1 MNANPGNLMALR
13 SRAPDGGTA
22 QAGDAAR
29 TEASRNGAEAAGTGH
44 ALLELHG
51 IAKQFPGVRA
61 LDGVTFAV
69 HAGEVHML
77 LGENGAGKSTLM
89 KVMSGV
95 YRADEGT
102 FHHRGQPV
110 QIQSPK
116 DAQALGV
123 AVIYQE
129 FSLVPHLDIAQN
141 IFIGREFKGR
151 FPGTIDNARAHTEAK
166 KVLDLLGFDCDT
178 HTPVERLG
186 VAQQQ
191 MVEIAKALSQQARI
205 LVMDEPTAP
214 LSERETENL
223 FRVIRMLKQEGV
235 AIVYISHRMSEVFEL
250 GDRITVLRDGRM
262 VGAARPAETTP
273 AELVRMMV
281 GRDIDL
287 TYARRFCETPGAPAL
302 ALRGVH
308 SPNGIRDV
316 NLVVHEGE
324 IVGLAG
330 LVGSGRSEVA
340 RAAFGIDPVS
350 RGEVEVFGRPRRGE
364 PHESV
369 RLGMALIPESRKH
382 EGLAVT
388 RSVGDNLMLSGLGKC
403 FPGGWFRPQ
412 VANQMARDRIA
423 ELRIATPTIGRRT
436 AFLSG
441 GNQQK
446 IVIGKWLATGARLFI
461 FDEPTRGIDV
471 GAKSEIF
478 ALIGRLVEEGAAVL
492 LISSEL
498 PEIVHV
504 CDRAYV
510 MREGTVAGHLTRDQL
525 SEENLLALG
534 MHDA

>member
-1 MNANPGNLMALR
+1 MSSNPTNVAALR
-13 SRAPDGGTA
+13 STA
-22 QAGDAAR
+22 SYGAGSGR
-29 TEASRNGAEAAGTGH
+29 GESAAGRQSSGRSNAGTTH
-44 ALLELHG
+44 PLLELRN

-95 YRADEGT
+95 YRADEGE
-102 FHHRGQPV
+102 FLHNGVPV
-110 QIQSPK
+110 EINSPK

-141 IFIGREFKGR
+141 MYIGREFRGR
-151 FPGTIDNARAHTEAK
+151 FPGTVDNGRAHVEAK
-166 KVLDLLGFDCDT
+166 KVLELLAFDVDP
-178 HTPVERLG
+178 HTPVHKLG

-191 MVEIAKALSQQARI
+191 MVEIAKALSQNARI

-214 LSERETENL
+214 LSERETDNL
-223 FRVIRMLKQEGV
+223 FRVIRMLQAQGV

-262 VGAARPAETTP
+262 VGSAVPSETTP
-273 AELVRMMV
+273 GELVRMMV
-281 GRDIDL
+281 GRDVDL
-287 TYARRFCETPGAPAL
+287 TYARTFCDQPGAPAL
-302 ALRGVH
+302 VMRGVT
-308 SPNGIRDV
+308 SPNGIHDV
-316 NLVVHEGE
+316 NIEVRAGE

-350 RGEVEVFGRPRRGE
+350 AGEVEVFGKPRKGE

-369 RLGMALIPESRKH
+369 KLGMALIPESRKH

-388 RSVGDNLMLSGLGKC
+388 RSVADNLMLSGLAMR
-403 FPGGWFRPQ
+403 FPGGWFRPH
-412 VANQMARDRIA
+412 VARQIAHQMVAD
-423 ELRIATPTIGRRT
+423 LRIATPTVTRRT
-436 AFLSG
+436 AVLSG

-446 IVIGKWLATGARLFI
+446 IVIGKWLATGAKLFI

-471 GAKSEIF
+471 GAKAEIF
-478 ALIGRLVEEGAAVL
+478 ALIGRLVEDGAAVL

-498 PEIVHV
+498 LEIVHV

-510 MREGTVAGHLTRDQL
+510 MREGKVAGQLHRNQL

>member
-1 MNANPGNLMALR
+1 MSAGSTHVASLR
-13 SRAPDGGTA
+13 TSIFYKSG
-22 QAGDAAR
+22 AGADEKSSGHQL
-29 TEASRNGAEAAGTGH
+29 TGSSNEGAERP
-44 ALLELHG
+44 LLELRH

-69 HAGEVHML
+69 HPGEVHML

-95 YRADEGT
+95 YRADEGE
-102 FHHRGQPV
+102 FLHKGERV
-110 QIQSPK
+110 EINSPK

-141 IFIGREFKGR
+141 MYIGREFRGR
-151 FPGTIDNARAHTEAK
+151 FPGTVDNVRAHVEAK
-166 KVLDLLGFDCDT
+166 KILELLGFDVDA
-178 HTPVERLG
+178 HTPVHKLG

-191 MVEIAKALSQQARI
+191 MIEIAKALSQNARI

-223 FRVIRMLKQEGV
+223 FRVIRLLRSQGV
-235 AIVYISHRMSEVFEL
+235 AIVYISHRMSEVFAL

-262 VGAARPAETTP
+262 VGAAVPSETTP

-281 GRDIDL
+281 GRDVDL
-287 TYARRFCETPGAPAL
+287 TYARSFCEQPGPA
-302 ALRGVH
+302 ALRMRGVS
-308 SPNGIRDV
+308 SPNGIQDV
-316 NLVVHEGE
+316 NIEVRVGE

-350 RGEVEVFGRPRRGE
+350 DGEVEVFGKRRKGE

-369 RLGMALIPESRKH
+369 KLGMALIPESRKH

-388 RSVGDNLMLSGLGKC
+388 RSVGDNLMLSGLAMR
-403 FPGGWFRPQ
+403 FPGGWFRPRL
-412 VANQMARDRIA
+412 ARKIA
-423 ELRIATPTIGRRT
+423 HEMVTNLRIATPTVTRRT
-436 AFLSG
+436 AVLSG

-446 IVIGKWLATGARLFI
+446 IVIGKWLATGAKLFI

-471 GAKSEIF
+471 GAKAEIF
-478 ALIGRLVEEGAAVL
+478 ALISKLVKEGAAVL

-498 PEIVHV
+498 LEIVHV

-510 MREGTVAGHLTRDQL
+510 MREGKVAGQLARDEL

>member
-1 MNANPGNLMALR
+1 LR
-13 SRAPDGGTA
+13 SALPFGSGAMHPDGAPVNTP
-22 QAGDAAR
+22 AGADAASIR
-29 TEASRNGAEAAGTGH
+29 SLQEDKP
-44 ALLELHG
+44 LLELRG

-61 LDGVTFAV
+61 LDGVSFAV

-95 YRADEGT
+95 YRADEGE
-102 FHHRGQPV
+102 FLHLGQPV

-141 IFIGREFKGR
+141 IFIGREYPGR
-151 FPGTIDNARAHTEAK
+151 LPGTIDNARAHVEAK

-178 HTPVERLG
+178 HTPVDRLG

-191 MVEIAKALSQQARI
+191 MVEIAKALSQRARI

-223 FRVIRMLKQEGV
+223 FRVIRMLKQDGV
-235 AIVYISHRMSEVFEL
+235 AIVYISHRMSEVFAL
-250 GDRITVLRDGRM
+250 GERITVLRDGRM
-262 VGAARPAETTP
+262 VGATRPADTTP

-281 GRDIDL
+281 GRDVDL
-287 TYARRFCETPGAPAL
+287 TYARRFCETPGVPAL
-302 ALRGVH
+302 VMRGVH
-308 SPNGIRDV
+308 SPNGIHDV
-316 NLVVHEGE
+316 NLEVRAGE

-350 RGEVEVFGRPRRGE
+350 AGDVEVYGQRRRGE
-364 PHESV
+364 PHHSV
-369 RLGMALIPESRKH
+369 KLGMALIPESRKH

-388 RSVGDNLMLSGLGKC
+388 RSVGDNLMLSGLGKL
-403 FPGGWFRPQ
+403 FPGGWFRPREARQ
-412 VANQMARDRIA
+412 LARDMIT
-423 ELRIATPTIGRRT
+423 ELRIATPTVGRRT

-471 GAKSEIF
+471 GAKAEIF
-478 ALIGRLVEEGAAVL
+478 ALIGKLVEEGAAVL

-510 MREGTVAGHLTRDQL
+510 MREGTVAGHLNRDQL